1 MARLKLQSPW
11 IQFYDEIE
19 VFFEEDPEVRVI
31 YDEYEDEIRLYV
43 DNPQKAEALTNVLPA
58 EKEYGNI
65 TLKVTVIPSNTDTA
79 VGDIPR
85 LKSDILQALSGN
97 PIVDDFKIV
106 TGIFANDIVYVVFR
120 KEVVQ
125 YFNDNLGDANGNCST
140 LYQDIAKRIF
150 NEIPGVYFCT
160 SEDDHEIAIVPDW
173 P

>member
-19 VFFEEDPEVRVI
+19 VFFKEDPEVLVI
-31 YDEYEDEIRLYV
+31 YDEDEYEIRLYV
-43 DNPQKAEALTNVLPA
+43 DDPQKAEALTNVLPS
-58 EKEYGNI
+58 EKQYGNI
-65 TLKVTVIPSNTDTA
+65 TLKVTVIPSNDTA
-79 VGDIPR
+79 VGDIPII
-85 LKSDILQALSGN
+85 KSDILQALSGN
-97 PIVDDFKIV
+97 PIVEDFKVV

-160 SEDDHEIAIVPDW
+160 SEDDHEIAIIPDW

>member
-31 YDEYEDEIRLYV
+31 YDEDEYEIRLYV
-43 DNPQKAEALTNVLPA
+43 DDPQKAEALTNVLPT
-58 EKEYGNI
+58 EKQYGNI
-65 TLKVTVIPSNTDTA
+65 TLRVTVIPSNDTA
-79 VGDIPR
+79 VGDIPII
-85 LKSDILQALSGN
+85 KSDILQALSGN
-97 PIVDDFKIV
+97 PIVEDFKVV
-106 TGIFANDIVYVVFR
+106 TGIFANDIIYVVFR

-160 SEDDHEIAIVPDW
+160 SEDDYEIAIIPDW

>member
-1 MARLKLQSPW
+1 MAKLKLQSPW

-19 VFFEEDPEVRVI
+19 VFFKEDPEVLVI
-31 YDEYEDEIRLYV
+31 YDEDEYEIRLYV
-43 DNPQKAEALTNVLPA
+43 DDPQKAEALTNVLPS
-58 EKEYGNI
+58 EKQYGNI
-65 TLKVTVIPSNTDTA
+65 TLKVTVIPSNDTA
-79 VGDIPR
+79 VGDIPII
-85 LKSDILQALSGN
+85 KSDILQALSGN
-97 PIVDDFKIV
+97 PIVEDFKVV

-160 SEDDHEIAIVPDW
+160 SEDDHEIAIAPDW